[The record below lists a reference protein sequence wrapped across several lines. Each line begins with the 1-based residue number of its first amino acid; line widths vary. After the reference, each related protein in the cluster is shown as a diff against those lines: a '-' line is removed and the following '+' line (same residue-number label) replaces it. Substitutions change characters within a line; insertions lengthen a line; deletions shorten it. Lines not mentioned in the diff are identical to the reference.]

1 MHRIFGLTREDIE
14 DICNE
19 TSMSLGMSGAAI
31 EKDLWVCFILSVIFS
46 DSKLKDMFRFKGG
59 TSLSKAYGLI
69 RRFSE
74 DIDLILDWRVLGF
87 SEEEPWQIRSN
98 SAQAKFNKDAN
109 ERAVRYVENE
119 ILPSLK
125 NAIKGNWDI
134 DPDLSIDATDPQTIV
149 FRYPNAFRSLYLSPS
164 VKLEIG
170 PLAAWTPTENKSI
183 RPYIADAFPAE
194 FPDMSFTVETVL
206 PERTFWEKATVL
218 HHEANRPLDSNMPA
232 RYARHYYDLFMMA
245 GTNVKDVAFRNIEL
259 LNDVIAFKC
268 KFYPRK
274 WAEYEKAVPPTIRLV
289 PPKERIAYLQE
300 DYERMDEMLFG
311 NKPGFCEIL
320 NGIEQLESDIHG
332 LQS

>member
-87 SEEEPWQIRSN
+87 SADEPWQKRSN

-119 ILPSLK
+119 ILPSL
-125 NAIKGNWDI
+125 
-134 DPDLSIDATDPQTIV
+134 
-149 FRYPNAFRSLYLSPS
+149 
-164 VKLEIG
+164 
-170 PLAAWTPTENKSI
+170 PLRAP
-183 RPYIADAFPAE
+183 P
-194 FPDMSFTVETVL
+194 V
-206 PERTFWEKATVL
+206 
-218 HHEANRPLDSNMPA
+218 
-232 RYARHYYDLFMMA
+232 
-245 GTNVKDVAFRNIEL
+245 
-259 LNDVIAFKC
+259 
-268 KFYPRK
+268 RK
-274 WAEYEKAVPPTIRLV
+274 
-289 PPKERIAYLQE
+289 KERRQFADL
-300 DYERMDEMLFG
+300 
-311 NKPGFCEIL
+311 
-320 NGIEQLESDIHG
+320 
-332 LQS
+332 